1 MKTMQ
6 RYHLQLRNVLIE
18 PYWNVNE
25 NNAEV
30 SAAAEKRINRTILEC
45 KSEQAQQIE
54 QNKTGINRTILECK
68 FF

>member
-1 MKTMQ
+1 MQ
-6 RYHLQLRNVLIE
+6 FLRVIVLIE

-68 FF
+68 YRFARLQA